1 MFPSF
6 FLLFS
11 IDFYHSLNISS
22 SDVFCTMY
30 EIILFDYNLVMKNLS
45 VFVCIAGLLTLTWCT
60 LKWNIDNNPWDNL
73 NYKRC
78 TIEEINAQACN
89 LHLNPV
95 CGDNWVTYDNE
106 CFACASNEIVWYVSW
121 PCASSCDT
129 DEEEWMCNANIS
141 NTDNSPTQEV
151 WLELIVVDENE

>member
-1 MFPSF
+1 MKKFGLLSIVF
-6 FLLFS
+6 SLLFFVYGCDTPGNNS
-11 IDFYHSLNISS
+11 
-22 SDVFCTMY
+22 
-30 EIILFDYNLVMKNLS
+30 KNLWDD
-45 VFVCIAGLLTLTWCT
+45 IWYTKCT
-60 LKWNIDNNPWDNL
+60 
-73 NYKRC
+73 
-78 TIEEINAQACN
+78 TEQINAQACN
-89 LHLNPV
+89 LDLNPV

-129 DEEEWMCNANIS
+129 DKEEWMYNANIS